1 MVQSTQST
9 QSTNYFTMAE
19 QEYLTVE
26 QALTAVLAGV
36 SVLGEEIVPLP
47 EALGRVLIS
56 PVVAQDD
63 MPPFANSAMDG
74 YALRAADIAQATP
87 ENPASLRVVADIAAG
102 SAPTAIVTPGTAAR
116 IMTGAPL
123 PQGADAVI
131 PVEDTNEPWRSPER
145 PLPEQIKIRRAVSAG
160 DYIRLPG
167 EDIESG
173 QQVLPAG
180 HLIRPQ
186 EIGVLASLGVSQVAV
201 VRRPKVGILA
211 TGDELIPVEEPLQP
225 GKIRNSNG
233 YTQAAQVRAMGAIP
247 VDLGVAADTEADVW
261 EKLAAGLTAGVDL
274 FISSAGVSV
283 GAYDV
288 VKAVLEAEGNVGFW
302 RVRMRPGKPLAF
314 GTFKGI
320 PYLGLP
326 GNPVSAMVSFE
337 RFARPAILKM
347 SGRTD
352 LDRPS
357 VSVIMREEIHSD
369 GRESYIR
376 AVVSREGEEYTAVT
390 TGGQGS
396 HMMTSLVKA
405 NALVIVPEG
414 VKHVAPGQQL
424 TALMIDW
431 PENVF

>member
-1 MVQSTQST
+1 
-9 QSTNYFTMAE
+9 MAE

-26 QALTAVLAGV
+26 EALSAVLAGV

-47 EALGRVLIS
+47 EALGRVLTS
-56 PVVAQDD
+56 AVSAQDSL
-63 MPPFANSAMDG
+63 PPFANSSMDG
-74 YALRAADIAQATP
+74 YALRAADIVDATMDEP
-87 ENPASLRVVADIAAG
+87 TSLRVVADIAAG
-102 SAPTAIVTPGTAAR
+102 SPPTEAVTVGTAAR

-123 PQGADAVI
+123 PEGADAVI
-131 PVEDTNEPWRSPER
+131 PVEDTDEPWRDAER
-145 PLPEQIKIRRAVSAG
+145 PLPDRIAIRRSVKAG
-160 DYIRLPG
+160 DYVRLPG
-167 EDIESG
+167 EDIVAGHE
-173 QQVLPAG
+173 VLPVG
-180 HLIRPQ
+180 HLVRPQ
-186 EIGVLASLGVSQVAV
+186 EIGVLASLGVAEVAV
-201 VRRPKVGILA
+201 VKRPKVGILA
-211 TGDELIPVEEPLQP
+211 TGDELIPVEQPLQP
-225 GKIRNSNG
+225 GKIRNSNS

-261 EKLAAGLTAGVDL
+261 EKLAAGLMAGVDL

-302 RVRMRPGKPLAF
+302 RVRMRPGKPLAY

-337 RFARPAILKM
+337 TFARPAILKM
-347 SGRTD
+347 SGRRD
-352 LDRPS
+352 LERPT
-357 VSVIMREEIHSD
+357 VQVVMREEIHSD
-369 GRESYIR
+369 GRQSYIR
-376 AVVSREGEEYTAVT
+376 AIVKREGERYTAVT

-414 VKHVAPGQQL
+414 VQYVGVGQSL
-424 TALMIDW
+424 PALMIDW
-431 PENVF
+431 PEQVF